1 MIQVYDKNNKKL
13 ECEIL
18 FTFSSNNKQF
28 IVYMDN
34 EEDILSSYYEINDDK
49 IIITPITSDLDYD
62 MVDKYLEEWWKRNE

>member
-28 IVYMDN
+28 IVYMDK
-34 EEDILSSYYEINDDK
+34 EDDILASYYKLETDKLIISPILDDE
-49 IIITPITSDLDYD
+49 DYD
-62 MVDKYLEEWWKRNE
+62 IVDKYLEEWWEQND